1 MTDEMTFTW
10 YSTARDILCKL
21 ADSDLDGPGRLHILD
36 NQIGL
41 IAALPPG
48 CLYDSARSQLRI
60 LLASVR
66 QMLLAEGALCAQEAL
81 RNDCANY
88 EAKARADGREHEIAI
103 KDHETADLRADR
115 SLECTV
121 CGTVAV
127 ADVRDEGE
135 RARAHTA
142 GQLGLMMPSG
152 ATAAVLVATCSD
164 EHTRRLLRAGWRP
177 PTQEEADA
185 WNSREAK

>member
-10 YSTARDILCKL
+10 YSTARDILCNL
-21 ADSDLDGPGRLHILD
+21 ADFDLDDPGRLHILD
-36 NQIGL
+36 NQIAL

-48 CLYDSARSQLRI
+48 GLYDRARSQLRS

-66 QMLLAEGALCAQEAL
+66 QMLLAEGALAAQEAL

-115 SLECTV
+115 SQ
-121 CGTVAV
+121 G
-127 ADVRDEGE
+127 DR
-135 RARAHTA
+135 
-142 GQLGLMMPSG
+142 
-152 ATAAVLVATCSD
+152 
-164 EHTRRLLRAGWRP
+164 TRRPLPGGCAEGRRDGLDAAKVGESPNGW
-177 PTQEEADA
+177 
-185 WNSREAK
+185 S